1 MNDPDAKNPPI
12 PIIQPRA
19 SFEELRT
26 ETEQAVLRL
35 LASGDYILG
44 SEVARLEKE
53 IAEYL
58 DVPHAVGVSSGT
70 DALLV
75 AMQELE
81 IGPGDEV
88 ITPCFTFIATA
99 TVVMRLGAKP
109 VFVDLDPE
117 TYQMSPDGVRAA
129 ISERTRAIIPV
140 HLYGHPAPM
149 EDYLRIVGEV
159 DHTIAIVEDAAQAIG
174 TTCKIGKKFL
184 KAGTGGLW
192 GCFSFYPT
200 KNLPACGEAGLMVTA
215 DSTRAERARRLRHH
229 GQVAPYRHGLLGGN
243 ARLDGVQAAILR
255 LRLRHLEE
263 WNERR
268 RKHARKYDRLF
279 AESGLLSRTEI
290 RLPPKPRPGEVMNY
304 HQYTIGVPRRDELK
318 VYLSG
323 RQIQTG
329 VYYPVPLSQQPVF
342 SFLGHKEGDFPA
354 AERASEEVLSL
365 PVHQHLQP
373 GDVERVVAGITEF
386 YGN

>member
-1 MNDPDAKNPPI
+1 LNDPEQAHQSI

-19 SFEELRT
+19 SFEELRA
-26 ETEQAVLRL
+26 ETEKAVLRV

-44 SEVARLEKE
+44 SEVDLLETE
-53 IAEYL
+53 IADYL
-58 DVPHAVGVSSGT
+58 DVPHAIGVSSGT
-70 DALLV
+70 EALLV
-75 AMQELE
+75 ALQDLE

-99 TVVMRLGAKP
+99 TAVTRLGAKP
-109 VFVDLDPE
+109 VFVDVDAE

-129 ISERTRAIIPV
+129 INERTRAIIPV

-149 EDYLRIVGEV
+149 EDYLRIVAEAN
-159 DHTIAIVEDAAQAIG
+159 HPIAIVEDAAQAIG
-174 TTCKIGKKFL
+174 TTCRIGKKLL

-215 DSTRAERARRLRHH
+215 DSTHADRARRLRNH

-255 LRLRHLEE
+255 VRLRHLEE

-268 RKHARKYDRLF
+268 RQHAREYDRLF
-279 AESGLLSRTEI
+279 AQSGLLSRREI
-290 RLPPKPRPGEVMNY
+290 RLPPKPRAGEVVNY

-318 VYLSG
+318 AYLSE

-329 VYYPVPLSQQPVF
+329 VYYPMPLSEQPLF
-342 SFLGHKEGDFPA
+342 SFLGHKAGDFPA
-354 AERASEEVLSL
+354 AERAAREVLSL
-365 PVHQHLQP
+365 PVHQHLDP
-373 GDVERVVAGITEF
+373 GNLERVVAGITEF
-386 YGN
+386 YGR